1 MVNTDLV
8 PSSAQDFG
16 YVDLFVKAIKLI
28 FGAEYISCPE
38 IYLSLALSR
47 KRSKDL
53 S

>member
-28 FGAEYISCPE
+28 FGADFISYPE
-38 IYLSLALSR
+38 VYLSLTLAR
-47 KRSKDL
+47 K
-53 S
+53 